1 MSKVIAFLGSPRK
14 KGVSGRLVEQVL
26 AGAKSAGAE
35 TVIYNLNDE
44 GVKGCQGCDY
54 CRTKDGCATKDKLQP
69 MYADIKDADGI
80 VAGFPIYFF
89 NIGGQSKLL
98 IDRLFPMLGEK
109 FIPRHPGKN
118 VVSVYAQGNDN
129 KEAYKGAIEQNDSF
143 FKMFGWNLVD
153 SILSFGGGHDLN
165 YNIPQELMERA
176 YEAGKR
182 LVK

>member
-14 KGVSGRLVEQVL
+14 KGVSNRLVEQVL
-26 AGAKSAGAE
+26 AGAKSVGAE

-54 CRTKDGCATKDKLQP
+54 CRANEDCATKDKLHP

-89 NIGGQSKLL
+89 NIGGQSKML

-109 FIPRHPGKN
+109 FKPRYPGKN
-118 VVSVYAQGNDN
+118 AITVYAQGNGN
-129 KEAYKGAIEQNDSF
+129 KEAFKGAIEQNDGF

-153 SILSFGGGHDLN
+153 SIHSYGGGHDIH
-165 YNIPQELMERA
+165 YVIPQELMDRA
-176 YEAGKR
+176 FEAGKQ